1 VGSTPLHLAGRYRL
15 YEQIGR
21 GRFATV
27 WLAWDET
34 LARLVA
40 VKVVEASAAEVPVFR
55 TRFLEQVRK
64 AARLSHPAIVAIHE
78 FGESG
83 GPDGPPLPFAVMELL
98 EGEILANRIKR
109 GPLPR
114 HEALRICGQ
123 VAAALAYAHGT
134 GTAHHDLKPGNVLLT
149 TGGPKVLD
157 FCTGAVTGMPA
168 ADAAAE
174 DVRALGL
181 LLSAAVTGRADPEA
195 DLPSEVPFE
204 VAAIHV
210 RCLLPDPAAR
220 PPAAE
225 VAAVLAESAEPRRPA
240 VPGGPGTLAG
250 RAHRAVRRR
259 RRTLRYAAVLLSA
272 LVIAAIIT
280 LIARSASSGRAL
292 PALTPTATA
301 PRTAPRTVTAP
312 TDPSPTGG
320 ASESP
325 ATPAGSPSES
335 RPMAAPDPVRKITP
349 AVPPSTAPADP
360 AEVLSRARN
369 TVDQGVTAGE
379 IRSDVGLDLD
389 NVLDNLRRDLQQDA
403 SIDLHARL
411 ADIHHKI
418 DTRLGENALT
428 PSIAERLHAILNEIR
443 A

>member
-1 VGSTPLHLAGRYRL
+1 MGSTPLHLAGRYRL

-21 GRFATV
+21 GRFAAV

-40 VKVVEASAAEVPVFR
+40 IKVVEASAAEVPVFR

-98 EGEILANRIKR
+98 DGEILAHRIDR

-114 HEALRICGQ
+114 REALRICGQ
-123 VAAALAYAHGT
+123 VAAALAYAHET

-149 TGGPKVLD
+149 AGGPKVLD

-168 ADAAAE
+168 ADAAAG

-181 LLSAAVTGRADPEA
+181 LLSAAVTGRAAPEA
-195 DLPSEVPFE
+195 DLPSDVPFE

-225 VAAVLAESAEPRRPA
+225 VAAVLAASTEPRRPA
-240 VPGGPGTLAG
+240 VPGGTGTLAG

-259 RRTLRYAAVLLSA
+259 PRTLRYAAALLGA
-272 LVIAAIIT
+272 LVIAAIIA
-280 LIARSASSGRAL
+280 LVVRSASSGRAL
-292 PALTPTATA
+292 PAP
-301 PRTAPRTVTAP
+301 TVTALRTVPRTITAP
-312 TDPSPTGG
+312 TASSPTGG
-320 ASESP
+320 ASEP
-325 ATPAGSPSES
+325 TATPAGPAPES
-335 RPMAAPDPVRKITP
+335 APAPLRTT
-349 AVPPSTAPADP
+349 VPPSTAPADP
-360 AEVLSRARN
+360 AEVLSRARH
-369 TVDQGVTAGE
+369 TVDEGVAAGE
-379 IRSDVGLDLD
+379 IRSDVGVDLD
-389 NVLDNLRRDLQQDA
+389 NVLDNLRRDLRQDA
-403 SIDLHARL
+403 STDLRTRL

-428 PSIAERLHAILNEIR
+428 PSIAARLHAILDEIR
-443 A
+443 T